1 MDIVNFH
8 FLPSTNRTPF
18 NKSAWFVM
26 KVIIAGSSHVRRLAD
41 YVSNLPNAQCD
52 ISELLDL
59 RFCIVGGGKLENSSH
74 IAVMES
80 ELSRTRPDCLILHV
94 GCNDLDNNLAD
105 EHFCRQLVLKLVLLA
120 KTFVKR
126 YDVKTVFLC
135 NLPKDFHQIFR
146 SAPVYSLKAKI

>member
-1 MDIVNFH
+1 
-8 FLPSTNRTPF
+8 
-18 NKSAWFVM
+18 M

-41 YVSNLPNAQCD
+41 YVSNLPNAQFD

-135 NLPKDFHQIFR
+135 NLTKDFDQIFR